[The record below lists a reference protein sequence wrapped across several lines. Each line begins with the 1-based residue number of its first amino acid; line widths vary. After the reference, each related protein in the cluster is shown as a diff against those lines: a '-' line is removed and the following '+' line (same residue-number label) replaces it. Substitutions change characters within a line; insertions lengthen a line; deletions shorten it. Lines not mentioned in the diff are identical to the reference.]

1 MTISSGDASESLDE
15 LLRESAARWTLW
27 QARHPDPDDSD
38 EYTSAIGDL
47 IEDLLPK
54 SDATLKRLAFD
65 ERIWTHD
72 YGTGENT
79 VLGSVQAALTS
90 LIVDHLDTSTQA
102 AARQHHPELTR
113 PPGLAAS

>member
-79 VLGSVQAALTS
+79 VLGSVQAAIAS
-90 LIVDHLDTSTQA
+90 LIVDHLGTSA
-102 AARQHHPELTR
+102 GAEPRGRGRESPR
-113 PPGLAAS
+113 

>member
-79 VLGSVQAALTS
+79 VLGSVQAAIAS
-90 LIVDHLDTSTQA
+90 LIVDHLGTFAGAEPRRRGRESP
-102 AARQHHPELTR
+102 R
-113 PPGLAAS
+113 